1 MFGKYIRSGKTL
13 MKDAIKEQFEM
24 KKLFFSLNEYDPTN
38 EDNKKTRD
46 EVLKNAKNLFEIR
59 NKIIRTFEDGT
70 FALDEN
76 VSKNRLNN

>member
-1 MFGKYIRSGKTL
+1 

-38 EDNKKTRD
+38 EDNKKARD

-59 NKIIRTFEDGT
+59 NKIIRTFENGT